1 MNRVWL
7 LSLYSLSTVAMH
19 IQPDIKEIMKQYYK
33 NRKVLVTGGCGFIG
47 SHLVETLIGYD
58 AQVTILDDLSTGS
71 LENIALYK
79 DKVTFIKGSVTDKQI
94 CKQAVADNSHIFHLA
109 AFISVPQ
116 SLEDPAACHTVNVDG
131 TFNMLEASK
140 NAHVQRF
147 IFSSSSAVYGTP
159 EGKCSELAPCKP
171 ESPYGFSKLIGEQL
185 CLQFTH
191 CYGLETVM
199 LRYFNVFGDRQN
211 PNGQYA
217 AVVAK
222 FTNLMSQNR
231 PITIFG
237 DGLQTRDF
245 IPVDQI
251 VMTNLLV
258 GMAPKDALKE
268 RIFNVATGKSITL
281 LELFEQLKGGFPL
294 YNLEPQFLPARLGDI
309 KESSADCTRL
319 VSLLNQSPFFC
330 YT

>member
-1 MNRVWL
+1 MNNAQ
-7 LSLYSLSTVAMH
+7 S
-19 IQPDIKEIMKQYYK
+19 DIKEIMKQYYQNK
-33 NRKVLVTGGCGFIG
+33 KVLVTGGCGFIG
-47 SHLVETLIGYD
+47 SHLVETLVNYG
-58 AQVTILDDLSTGS
+58 ALVTILDDLSTGS
-71 LENIALYK
+71 LENIATYR
-79 DKVTFIKGSVTDKQI
+79 DKVTFIQGSVTDKEI
-94 CKQAVADNSHIFHLA
+94 CRQAIADNTHVFHLA

-116 SLEDPAACHTVNVDG
+116 SLEDPTTCHAINIDG

-147 IFSSSSAVYGTP
+147 VFSSSSAVYGTP
-159 EGKCSELAPCKP
+159 EGRCSELAPCRP

-185 CLQFTH
+185 CLQFAH

-222 FTNLMSQNR
+222 FTDLMNQNR

-237 DGLQTRDF
+237 DGQQTRDF
-245 IPVDQI
+245 VPVDQV

-258 GMAPKDALKE
+258 GMAPKDAIKE

-281 LELFEQLKGGFPL
+281 LELFEELKKRFPSYSL
-294 YNLEPQFLPARLGDI
+294 APQFLPARSGDI
-309 KESSADCTRL
+309 RESYADCNRL
-319 VSLLNQSPFFC
+319 VGLLNQSSFFC

>member
-1 MNRVWL
+1 MIAIHTQSDMR
-7 LSLYSLSTVAMH
+7 
-19 IQPDIKEIMKQYYK
+19 EIMKQYYQSE
-33 NRKVLVTGGCGFIG
+33 KVLVTGGCGFIG
-47 SHLVETLIGYD
+47 SHLVEMLIDYG
-58 AQVTILDDLSTGS
+58 AQVTVLDDLSTGS
-71 LENIALYK
+71 LENIAMHR
-79 DKVTFIKGSVTDKQI
+79 DKVTFIKGSITDKQM
-94 CKQAVADNSHIFHLA
+94 CKLAVADNTHVFHLA

-116 SLEDPAACHTVNVDG
+116 SIADPATCHAINIDG

-159 EGKCSELAPCKP
+159 SGPCSESTPCNP
-171 ESPYGFSKLIGEQL
+171 ESPYGFSKLIGEKL

-191 CYGLETVM
+191 CYELETVM

-222 FTNLMSQNR
+222 FTDLISQNR
-231 PITIFG
+231 PVTIFG

-245 IPVDQI
+245 VSVDQV

-258 GMAPKDALKE
+258 GMAPKEAITE
-268 RIFNVATGKSITL
+268 RVFNVATGKSITL
-281 LELFEQLKGGFPL
+281 LELFEQLKAKFPAYTL
-294 YNLEPQFLPARLGDI
+294 APQFLPARSGDI
-309 KESSADCTRL
+309 KESYADCNRL
-319 VSLLNQSPFFC
+319 VRLLNQSSFFC